1 VASDAPILPALVVS
15 RADVAR
21 LLRELESLEDYMHQA
36 LLRKTTEAEALQLPR
51 MSRVLTELATSNKKD
66 LLQSAERKELTV
78 FVKGIHDH
86 APVVHMSFA
95 VEPSASFLQKLIV
108 WWRASIGPYV
118 LLEVGLQPDIA
129 VGCIVRTPN
138 HQYDFSLREHF
149 TKTRDVLVQKLESGL
164 AA

>member
-15 RADVAR
+15 RADAAR
-21 LLRELESLEDYMHQA
+21 LLRELESVEDYMHQA
-36 LLRKTTEAEALQLPR
+36 LLRKTTENEVTQLPR
-51 MSRVLTELATSNKKD
+51 MSRVLTELATNNKKD
-66 LLQSAERKELTV
+66 LLQTAERKELIT

-95 VEPSASFLQKLIV
+95 VEPSASFLQKLII
-108 WWRASIGPYV
+108 WWRANIGPYV

-149 TKTRDVLVQKLESGL
+149 TKTRDVLVKKLEGGL

>member
-1 VASDAPILPALVVS
+1 MD
-15 RADVAR
+15 
-21 LLRELESLEDYMHQA
+21 
-36 LLRKTTEAEALQLPR
+36 
-51 MSRVLTELATSNKKD
+51 ELATGNKKD
-66 LLQSAERKELTV
+66 LLLTADRKELMQ
-78 FVKGIHDH
+78 FVKSIHDH

-108 WWRASIGPYV
+108 WWRANIGPYV
-118 LLEVGLQPDIA
+118 LLETGLQPDIA

-164 AA
+164 TA

>member
-1 VASDAPILPALVVS
+1 MLAVS

-21 LLRELESLEDYMHQA
+21 LLRELESLEDYLHQA
-36 LLRKTTEAEALQLPR
+36 LLRTTDETTIKLPK
-51 MSRVLTELATSNKKD
+51 MSRVMDELASGNKKD
-66 LLQSAERKELTV
+66 LLSVADRKELTA
-78 FVKGIHDH
+78 FVKSIHEH

-108 WWRASIGPYV
+108 WWRANIGPYV
-118 LLEVGLQPDIA
+118 LLETGLQPDIA

-149 TKTRDVLVQKLESGL
+149 TKTRDVLIQKLESGL
-164 AA
+164 TA